1 MDIKSKSTKGTRI
14 VSIIAFIICVVFFIA
29 TLMTGAMAL
38 ESASVING
46 TGMSVDEVLFS
57 ENYKESRKF
66 QKDFER
72 KAGDILYLIGDLK
85 GEDYIKSGKTISQWK
100 MDDRIRMLFY
110 DKAGQDESMYEK
122 YNDFQGDGRQRFEED
137 YADEIDQIKQQLILD
152 ELRIFKK
159 AKEELDGTKGFIYFA
174 TDGVYTVTNM
184 EGLASDAGPDQSPT
198 LNTGEDMDAAA
209 NTEEPVMDSSRFLS
223 MVGKAEYLIYEN
235 GKMTKTSPSAESPNQ
250 GVRYSDRY
258 LEERFHDQYNPN
270 LKMYFAF
277 DESNIAAKEEA
288 FQASRNEI
296 LKWVPIV
303 VGCGLLTLVSLI
315 VLIVLTGRKDAEG
328 NRPSYRIDRIF
339 TEIQLLIITLCFL
352 GGGLLFL
359 NLLYESIR
367 YNSYRFSSA
376 TPLNTAMLLWMGA
389 AVLVGLV
396 AASLGLL
403 FILSCVRNIKAER
416 FLNNSLIYRILAAL
430 FSGIHSIYHGGSI
443 MRKVVIITLAVSL
456 LSATVVLAPVA
467 ILLILILAPR
477 WVRKYEEIRKGVSEV
492 RNGNLSYK
500 IPVTGNGELDRL
512 AAEINEIS
520 AASNA
525 AIQNELK
532 NQRLKTELIS
542 NVSHDLKTPLT
553 SIITYIDLLKTEGL
567 DSENAPEY
575 LEVLDQK
582 SKRLQ
587 KLTEDLFDAAKASSG
602 AIPVRLENVNMLSLI
617 NQGLG
622 EMGSKIEES
631 GLKFIV
637 TAQEESLYVL
647 ADGQLLWRVVENLLG
662 NVLKYAL
669 PGSRVYIDLKEIPG
683 TNGKD
688 AQVLLEIKNVS
699 KNELNISADELMERF
714 KRGDESRA
722 TEGSGLGLA
731 IAKDLV
737 LLQNGWFEIKI
748 DGDLFK
754 AVVMLPRTWP
764 EKTDPPQADNEQS
777 A

>member
-1 MDIKSKSTKGTRI
+1 LDIKSKSIKGTRI
-14 VSIIAFIICVVFFIA
+14 VSIVAFIICVAFFIA

-46 TGMSVDEVLFS
+46 TGMSIDEVLFS
-57 ENYKESRKF
+57 ENYKESPEF
-66 QKDFER
+66 QRDFDR

-85 GEDYIKSGKTISQWK
+85 GEDYIKSGKTINQWQL
-100 MDDRIRMLFY
+100 DDRIRMLFY
-110 DKAGQDESMYEK
+110 DKARQDESMYEK
-122 YNDFQGDGRQRFEED
+122 YNDLQDDGRQRFEAD

-152 ELRIFKK
+152 ELRVFER

-184 EGLASDAGPDQSPT
+184 AGMVSDADTDQRPA

-223 MVGKAEYLIYEN
+223 MVDKAEYLIYEK

-250 GVRYSDRY
+250 GVRYSDRH

-270 LKMYFAF
+270 LKVYFAF
-277 DESNIAAKEEA
+277 DESYIAAKEEA

-303 VGCGLLTLVSLI
+303 AVCGLLTLISLI

-352 GGGLLFL
+352 VGGLLFL

-389 AVLVGLV
+389 AVLVGLA

-416 FLNNSLIYRILAAL
+416 FLKNSLIYRILAAL
-430 FSGIHSIYHGGSI
+430 FGGIRSIYHGGSI

-492 RNGNLSYK
+492 RNGNLTYK
-500 IPVTGNGELDRL
+500 IPVAGNGELDRL

-602 AIPVRLENVNMLSLI
+602 AIPVRLENVDMLSLI

-637 TAQEESLYVL
+637 TAQEESYYVL

-669 PGSRVYIDLKEIPG
+669 PGSRVYIDLKEMPG

-714 KRGDESRA
+714 KRGDESRT

-764 EKTDPPQADNEQS
+764 EETDPPQADNEQS

>member
-1 MDIKSKSTKGTRI
+1 MDIKLKSYNRNKAWTI
-14 VSIIAFIICVVFFIA
+14 FAFIFCVFFFIA

-38 ESASVING
+38 ESVSFISG
-46 TGMSVDEVLFS
+46 TGMDVDDVLFYPS
-57 ENYKESRKF
+57 YKESADF
-66 QKDFER
+66 QREFER
-72 KAGDILYLIGDLK
+72 KASDILYLIGDMK
-85 GEDYIKSGKTISQWK
+85 GEDYIKSGKTLKQWQL
-100 MDDRIRMLFY
+100 DNRIESLFY
-110 DKAGQDESMYEK
+110 DKANRDESLYEK
-122 YNDFQGDGRQRFEED
+122 YDGFHGDAAARQSFEADF
-137 YADEIDQIKQQLILD
+137 ADEIDQIRQQLILD
-152 ELRIFKK
+152 ELRVFER
-159 AKEELDGTKGFIYFA
+159 AKEQLDRAEGFFYYA
-174 TDGVYTVTNM
+174 TDGVYTMTN
-184 EGLASDAGPDQSPT
+184 LANVALSPDEDADSAADAGTATNP
-198 LNTGEDMDAAA
+198 
-209 NTEEPVMDSSRFLS
+209 EEVTAMDSSQFLS
-223 MVGKAEYLIYEN
+223 MAGKAEYLIYEN

-250 GVRYSDRY
+250 SIRYSDRY
-258 LEERFHDQYNPN
+258 LEEQFYNQYNPN
-270 LKMYFAF
+270 LKVYFAF
-277 DESNIAAKEEA
+277 EENYIAAKEEA
-288 FQASRNEI
+288 FQASKKEI
-296 LKWVPIV
+296 MKWIPIV
-303 VGCGLLTLVSLI
+303 AACGLLTLIFLI

-339 TEIQLLIITLCFL
+339 TEIQLLIIAVCFF

-359 NLLYESIR
+359 NVLYESIR
-367 YNSYRFSSA
+367 YNSYQFSSIA
-376 TPLNTAMLLWMGA
+376 PLNTAMLLWMGA
-389 AVLVGLV
+389 AVLVGL
-396 AASLGLL
+396 ASASLGLL

-416 FLNNSLIYRILAAL
+416 FLKNSLIYRILAAV
-430 FSGIHSIYHGGSI
+430 FRGICSIYHGGSI
-443 MRKVVIITLAVSL
+443 MRKVILITLGVCI

-467 ILLILILAPR
+467 VLLILVLAPK
-477 WVRKYEEIRKGVSEV
+477 WVKKYEEIRKGVGEV
-492 RNGNLSYK
+492 RNGNLTYK

-512 AAEINEIS
+512 AEEINEIS
-520 AASNA
+520 AASNL

-602 AIPVRLENVNMLSLI
+602 AIPVRLENVDMLSLI

-622 EMGSKIEES
+622 EMESKIEAS

-637 TAQEESLYVL
+637 SAKEESYYVL

-669 PGSRVYIDLKEIPG
+669 PGSRVYIDLNEIPG

-688 AQVLLEIKNVS
+688 AQVLLEIKNIS
-699 KNELNISADELMERF
+699 KSELNIQADELMERF
-714 KRGDESRA
+714 KRGDESRT

-754 AVVMLPRTWP
+754 AIVMLPRTWP
-764 EKTDPPQADNEQS
+764 QEPDLPQEDRGQ
-777 A
+777 